1 MSSARA
7 ALDTR
12 YSFTAQFLC
21 SSAIF
26 ARRCAE
32 IEAGADPDEQTLTE
46 HRGLVTAAIMQSA
59 AAIEAESAEVLTHG
73 PGHHLGSNGV
83 DTASRDFLAP
93 LAELID
99 RQQSPL
105 QRYETILHLLHKVP
119 LRRGEQPWQDT
130 AILIQLRNQI
140 AHYKSQWGQ
149 QIEGKDLFKSLRNLR
164 LKKPSFIISTN
175 TNFFPHQCLSAE
187 CAAWSVRTAVK
198 FINVFYERLEVR
210 SPLSAFMGQFQ
221 SVYR

>member
-7 ALDTR
+7 TLDTR

-21 SSAIF
+21 ASAIF

-73 PGHHLGSNGV
+73 SGHHLGSNGV

-93 LAELID
+93 LAEMID
-99 RQQSPL
+99 RQQNPL

-130 AILIQLRNQI
+130 AILIQQME
-140 AHYKSQWGQ
+140 S
-149 QIEGKDLFKSLRNLR
+149 KDLFKSLRNLR
-164 LKKPSFIISTN
+164 VKKPPFISTS
-175 TNFFPHQCLSAE
+175 TTFFPHQCLSAE

-198 FINVFYERLEVR
+198 FINVFYEQLEVR
-210 SPLSAFMGQFQ
+210 SPLSAYMGQF
-221 SVYR
+221 RGL

>member
-1 MSSARA
+1 MMSSARA
-7 ALDTR
+7 TLDTR

-21 SSAIF
+21 ASAIF

-73 PGHHLGSNGV
+73 SGHHLGSNGV

-93 LAELID
+93 LAEMID
-99 RQQSPL
+99 RQQNPL

-140 AHYKSQWGQ
+140 THYKSQWGQ
-149 QIEGKDLFKSLRNLR
+149 QMESKDLFKSLRNLR
-164 LKKPSFIISTN
+164 VKKPPFISTS
-175 TNFFPHQCLSAE
+175 TTFFPHQCLSAE

-198 FINVFYERLEVR
+198 FINVFYEQLEVR
-210 SPLSAFMGQFQ
+210 SPLSAYMGQF
-221 SVYR
+221 RGL